1 MFRKTA
7 ISTGIFTAL
16 VLPSMTALAVDEG
29 NIGTQSEALRLMEQT
44 RAYVQQGTQYR
55 QFAAD
60 ENSEQSSQDKIRNM
74 YGADNDTGQGEMKR
88 ERDRHR
94 DGTGTGTAN
103 QNSYGRSSTGGGQYG
118 TGSGGSRSGYGS
130 GRGSGGGGGG
140 RR

>member
-16 VLPSMTALAVDEG
+16 VLPSEAALAVDEG

-55 QFAAD
+55 QFAAV
-60 ENSEQSSQDKIRNM
+60 ENSEQSSQDKTRNM

-88 ERDRHR
+88 ERVRHR
-94 DGTGTGTAN
+94 DGTGTAN
-103 QNSYGRSSTGGGQYG
+103 QNSYGQSSIGGGQYSS
-118 TGSGGSRSGYGS
+118 GSGGSSSGYGS

>member
-16 VLPSMTALAVDEG
+16 LLPSVAALAVDGG
-29 NIGTQSEALRLMEQT
+29 NTEPQSEALRLMEQT

-55 QFAAD
+55 QFAAV
-60 ENSEQSSQDKIRNM
+60 ENSEQISQDKTRNM

-88 ERDRHR
+88 ERIRHR
-94 DGTGTGTAN
+94 DGTGTAS
-103 QNSYGRSSTGGGQYG
+103 QNSYGQSSTGGGQYG
-118 TGSGGSRSGYGS
+118 SGSGGSSSGYGS

>member
-1 MFRKTA
+1 MFRKA
-7 ISTGIFTAL
+7 VISTGIFTAL

-55 QFAAD
+55 QFAAV

-88 ERDRHR
+88 ERIRHR
-94 DGTGTGTAN
+94 DGTGTAN
-103 QNSYGRSSTGGGQYG
+103 QNSYGQSSTGGGQYG
-118 TGSGGSRSGYGS
+118 SGSGGSSSGYGS

>member
-16 VLPSMTALAVDEG
+16 VLPSVAALAVDAG
-29 NIGTQSEALRLMEQT
+29 NTGTQSEALRLMEQT

-55 QFAAD
+55 QSAAV
-60 ENSEQSSQDKIRNM
+60 ENSEQSSQDKTRNM

-88 ERDRHR
+88 ERIRHR
-94 DGTGTGTAN
+94 DGTGTAS
-103 QNSYGRSSTGGGQYG
+103 QNSYGQSSTGGGQYG
-118 TGSGGSRSGYGS
+118 SGSGGSGYGS

>member
-1 MFRKTA
+1 MFRKA
-7 ISTGIFTAL
+7 VISTGIFTAL

-55 QFAAD
+55 QFAAV
-60 ENSEQSSQDKIRNM
+60 ENSEQSSQDKTRNM

-88 ERDRHR
+88 ERIRHR
-94 DGTGTGTAN
+94 DGTGTAN
-103 QNSYGRSSTGGGQYG
+103 QNSYGQSSTGGGQYG
-118 TGSGGSRSGYGS
+118 AGSGGSRSGYGS